1 MKNASGRILVIV
13 VIGLAT
19 LLFCF
24 CRSGKDLDNVGLIAD
39 SDNGGLKLPEGFK
52 ALVVAE
58 NLGRGR
64 HIDVNGNGDIYM
76 ALRNLK
82 NGKGIVALRDTNGD
96 GRADVIRYFG
106 DYPGTGME
114 IHDGYLYFG
123 GDTMVMRYKLEPGVL
138 VPEEKPELVVSG
150 FPEQNQHRDKPFA
163 IDDAGYIYV
172 NVGAPSNACMEQTR
186 TRGSPGMYPCPQL
199 ERQAGIWR
207 FSVDVL
213 NQTQQDDGYHY
224 ASGIRNAIALT
235 WNDLNDELY
244 VVMHGRDQLHQFY
257 PDLYTEEENAELP
270 AEQFLLVKEGAVFSW
285 PYYYFDHIK
294 GKMVLAPEYG
304 GDGEITE
311 GPVEVEDPIMGF
323 PGHLAPND
331 ILFYTGRQ
339 FPGKYRNGAFI
350 CFHGSW
356 NRAPLEQE
364 GYFVA
369 FVPFEG
375 GLPSGDWEIFADDF
389 AGTELVNSPSQA
401 EHRPMG
407 IAMGS
412 DGSIYI
418 SDSQEGKIWRIFYEG
433 E

>member
-1 MKNASGRILVIV
+1 MVI
-13 VIGLAT
+13 IGLAT

-24 CRSGKDLDNVGLIAD
+24 CRSGKDLDNMGLIAD
-39 SDNGGLKLPEGFK
+39 GDNGGLKLPEGFK
-52 ALVVAE
+52 AFVVAE

-64 HIDVNGNGDIYM
+64 HIDINENGDIYM
-76 ALRNLK
+76 ALRNLN

-114 IHDGYLYFG
+114 IYDDYLYFG
-123 GDTMVMRYKLEPGVL
+123 GDTMVMRYKLEPDVL
-138 VPEEKPELVVSG
+138 LPEEQPELVVSG
-150 FPEQNQHRDKPFA
+150 FPEQSQHRDKPFA
-163 IDDAGYIYV
+163 IDNAGYIYV

-186 TRGSPGMYPCPQL
+186 TMGSPGIYPCPQL

-207 FSVDVL
+207 FSVDAL
-213 NQTQQDDGYHY
+213 NQTQHDDGYHY
-224 ASGIRNAIALT
+224 ASGIRNAIALA
-235 WNDLNDELY
+235 WNDLNDRLY

-257 PDLYTEEENAELP
+257 PELYTEEENAELP
-270 AEQFLLVKEGAVFSW
+270 AEEFLLVQDGSVFSW

-294 GKMVLAPEYG
+294 DRMVLAPEYG

-331 ILFYTGRQ
+331 ILFYTGSQ
-339 FPGKYRNGAFI
+339 FPEKYRNGALI

-356 NRAPLEQE
+356 NRAPLEQK

-375 GLPSGDWEIFADDF
+375 ELPSGAWEIFADDF
-389 AGTELVNSPSQA
+389 AGTEVVNSPSQA

-418 SDSQEGKIWRIFYEG
+418 SDSQEGKIWRIFYED